1 MMNLENLL
9 KAYESDAA
17 NPAGMGRF
25 EVLNMLTNRDI
36 LEEHRNDLTPLQ
48 SARLLI
54 ADEKLLSNRRLII
67 EECGDEKEFVKLRH
81 HNPPQSAWWWFLE
94 QIPVEQLSL

>member
-9 KAYESDAA
+9 KASEADTA

-36 LEEHRNDLTPLQ
+36 L
-48 SARLLI
+48 
-54 ADEKLLSNRRLII
+54 K
-67 EECGDEKEFVKLRH
+67 
-81 HNPPQSAWWWFLE
+81 
-94 QIPVEQLSL
+94 